1 MRVHEYSDT
10 SGPPLDFH
18 EPYGGYHRRDI
29 PPEDAELTHVGPGTP
44 CGEYMR
50 KFWQPICLSQQLT
63 DVPLAI
69 RILGED
75 LVAFRDRSDR
85 LGVLHRHCSHRG
97 TSLEYGIVSERGIR
111 CCYHG
116 WLFDID
122 GTILETPGETPGS
135 RLKDSLCH
143 GAYAAF
149 EHNGLVF
156 AYMGTPEE
164 KPDFPMFEEYD
175 PPNTKVLAFSNY
187 LPCNWLQA
195 YENGI
200 DILHNAIFHNGVGNA
215 APQRGEG
222 KSAFSFNGAFEEIPV
237 TEWRLA
243 DDGSGTGNGSG
254 MISIS
259 TRRLGDKVWVRMNH
273 CTEPNYIHSGTF
285 WENAKEV
292 SYHKRLA
299 LTRWMVPIDDTHTWA
314 LGWRYFNDRVDPEH
328 LGNEDEVGVDK
339 VDHLAG
345 QTWRPYEEGQRDP
358 GDYEVMVNQRPIAV
372 HALEHL
378 GWTDTGVAM
387 LRQIIRRGVRGET
400 PRGLPTPA
408 GSRTDICFRSYTS
421 DTVLLVPKQEDH
433 DDRELLRGIGDR
445 VAAVVFA
452 GHAYT
457 GVERDEFVKRRL
469 AEIG

>member
-1 MRVHEYSDT
+1 MRVHEDTDT

-75 LVAFRDRSDR
+75 LVTFRDRSDR

-122 GTILETPGETPGS
+122 GTILETPGEPPGS

-215 APQRGEG
+215 ALQRGEG

-285 WENAKEV
+285 WENAKDV

-408 GSRTDICFRSYTS
+408 GSTTDICFRSYTS

-433 DDRELLRGIGDR
+433 DDCELLRGIGDR